1 MSMSQEE
8 IEALMNGLDEPAPA
22 EEVSVEE
29 EEAQE
34 ESTEMSADDIENL
47 IAETQ
52 TATEE
57 EPVQAEA
64 PEEAPI
70 EEPEET
76 EPETKTQGEEN
87 DIDDLLAQLDVPAE
101 EEAVVEESASEEEE
115 AQLEDIPMPE
125 LDEVSS
131 EQEDSASESED
142 VDTSDIDALLAGI
155 DGISDD
161 DTPSSDYDLPESKDD
176 DETNEA
182 LARAWTNDQVDKG
195 VFPSPVEP
203 DTKVVGQLSQVAKD
217 SEDKAGQIFDV
228 LSLIL
233 DENNE
238 IQKNS
243 KSSDE
248 FLESQVKLL
257 ATLTQKFPN
266 IAVFK
271 EHLDIATSLQGSG
284 KDSCDRIDNMNMKIF
299 EAMEQMQFFDI
310 NRQKI
315 ERVMS
320 VIKKLSNYLNNLF
333 EDTEGYNDVQ
343 IAKHIHG
350 DSTESVVDDQDL
362 EALIAEFNK

>member
-22 EEVSVEE
+22 EEESVQE

-57 EPVQAEA
+57 EPSQ
-64 PEEAPI
+64 EEVSA
-70 EEPEET
+70 EEPAQ
-76 EPETKTQGEEN
+76 EPEVTEASGNEEN

-101 EEAVVEESASEEEE
+101 EETASEESAPVEETAAE
-115 AQLEDIPMPE
+115 LEDIPMPE
-125 LDEVSS
+125 VEETPSA
-131 EQEDSASESED
+131 QEDSASESED

-161 DTPSSDYDLPESKDD
+161 EASSSDYDLPESKDD
-176 DETNEA
+176 DDTNEA

-243 KSSDE
+243 KAADE
-248 FLESQVKLL
+248 FVDGQIKLL

-271 EHLDIATSLQGSG
+271 EQLDIATSLQGRG

>member
-22 EEVSVEE
+22 EEAPVEE
-29 EEAQE
+29 APAVE
-34 ESTEMSADDIENL
+34 ESAEMSADDIENL

-52 TATEE
+52 GVEE
-57 EPVQAEA
+57 ESSG
-64 PEEAPI
+64 EEAS
-70 EEPEET
+70 
-76 EPETKTQGEEN
+76 EN
-87 DIDDLLAQLDVPAE
+87 DIDDLLAQLDEAAPEPAE
-101 EEAVVEESASEEEE
+101 EVAEEALEDIAIPDVEESS
-115 AQLEDIPMPE
+115 D
-125 LDEVSS
+125 
-131 EQEDSASESED
+131 D
-142 VDTSDIDALLAGI
+142 VDTSDIDDLLAGI
-155 DGISDD
+155 DGITDDEPAVVPSD
-161 DTPSSDYDLPESKDD
+161 PELPESKDD
-176 DETNEA
+176 DATNEA
-182 LARAWTNDQVDKG
+182 IARAWTNDKVESG

-217 SEDKAGQIFDV
+217 SEDKAGEIFDV

-243 KSSDE
+243 KDLE
-248 FLESQVKLL
+248 TFMESQTKLL

-266 IAVFK
+266 IAMFK
-271 EHLDIATSLQGSG
+271 EQLDAATALQGKG
-284 KDSCDRIDNMNMKIF
+284 KESSDRIDSMNMKIF

-333 EDTEGYNDVQ
+333 EDSEGYQDVQ

-350 DSTESVVDDQDL
+350 DSTEGTVDDGDL
-362 EALIAEFNK
+362 DALIAEFNK